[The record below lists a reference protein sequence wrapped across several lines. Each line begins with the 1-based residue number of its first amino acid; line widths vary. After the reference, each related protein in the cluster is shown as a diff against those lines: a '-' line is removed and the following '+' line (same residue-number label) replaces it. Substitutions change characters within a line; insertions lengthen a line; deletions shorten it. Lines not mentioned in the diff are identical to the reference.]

1 MLRIVQPERAMPQ
14 SHQGYSSGLLAPN
27 TELVTKLMALRP
39 GGAVTIVGLGQ
50 AQLIEVLSGASFAL
64 RMLRLDLVGVAT
76 AALAIDRILDDLADL
91 AAALWPDWE
100 GAEPAK
106 QLPRLLPAWRSAA
119 TRFASAGRR
128 PRFPRLAHET
138 EFAHLL
144 SVLPGLVLL
153 AEVDSLRSERASPI
167 ITALDW
173 CRRHGAAVVA
183 LLGEEPAPEAPWDL
197 LLYDSLI
204 VDRFPV
210 EPAARRLILPSSD
223 IASRGSAI
231 ERRMREALQAAP
243 DLAGLFEDEITLQL
257 GALGPTP
264 RVDLLWRDGK
274 VVVVELDGPEHERD
288 PNYGADRHRDYEL
301 LVAGYL
307 VLRLTNAEV
316 QLDLSRSLEK
326 VRRVVNLRRELP

>member
-1 MLRIVQPERAMPQ
+1 
-14 SHQGYSSGLLAPN
+14 
-27 TELVTKLMALRP
+27 
-39 GGAVTIVGLGQ
+39 
-50 AQLIEVLSGASFAL
+50 
-64 RMLRLDLVGVAT
+64 
-76 AALAIDRILDDLADL
+76 
-91 AAALWPDWE
+91 
-100 GAEPAK
+100 
-106 QLPRLLPAWRSAA
+106 
-119 TRFASAGRR
+119 
-128 PRFPRLAHET
+128 
-138 EFAHLL
+138 
-144 SVLPGLVLL
+144 
-153 AEVDSLRSERASPI
+153 LRSERAAPI

-183 LLGEEPAPEAPWDL
+183 LLGEEPEPESPWDL
-197 LLYDSLI
+197 LLYDALI
-204 VDRFPV
+204 VDPLPV

-274 VVVVELDGPEHERD
+274 VVVELDGPEHERD

-326 VRRVVNLRRELP
+326 VRRVVNLRRERP

>member
-1 MLRIVQPERAMPQ
+1 MLRIAQPERAMPQ
-14 SHQGYSSGLLAPN
+14 SQQGYSSGLLAPN
-27 TELVTKLMALRP
+27 GDVVTKLMALRP
-39 GGAVTIVGLGQ
+39 GRAVTLIGLGQ
-50 AQLIEVLSGASFAL
+50 AQLGEVLSRTSSAL
-64 RMLRLDLVGVAT
+64 RTLRFNFVGAAT
-76 AALAIDRILDDLADL
+76 AALAIDRILNDLADL
-91 AAALWPDWE
+91 AAALWPDWDGIE
-100 GAEPAK
+100 SPK
-106 QLPRLLPAWRSAA
+106 LLPGLLPTWRRAA

-128 PRFPRLAHET
+128 PRFPRLARET

-153 AEVDSLRSERASPI
+153 AEVDSLHNERAAPI

-183 LLGEEPAPEAPWDL
+183 LLGEEPAPEAPWDQ
-197 LLYDSLI
+197 LLYDALI
-204 VDRFPV
+204 VDPLPV
-210 EPAARRLILPSSD
+210 EPAARQLFLPSSN

-243 DLAGLFEDEITLQL
+243 DLAGLFEDEVTLQL

-274 VVVVELDGPEHERD
+274 VVVELDGPEHECD

-316 QLDLSRSLEK
+316 SLDLNRSLEK
-326 VRRVVNLRRELP
+326 VRRVVNLRRALP